1 MMLTPAGKIF
11 LAFLAAALLQ
21 ACASGPKV
29 PRSNYDLG
37 ALPQVGIQSA
47 VKLRF
52 SLADVSAPETLDSNA
67 MLYRLQYDN
76 EQQVRPYA
84 SYRWTMPPAQLL
96 TQRIKSR
103 MAAAGVTIVSV
114 AEGVAD
120 LPVLKIDL
128 DEFDQLFTGVS
139 HSHAQISFRASVI
152 KKNKLLAQ
160 RYFTLATK
168 ADAADAPG
176 GAKAMQIGVDNAITE
191 LTLWLI
197 DVPAN

>member
-1 MMLTPAGKIF
+1 
-11 LAFLAAALLQ
+11 
-21 ACASGPKV
+21 
-29 PRSNYDLG
+29 
-37 ALPQVGIQSA
+37 
-47 VKLRF
+47 
-52 SLADVSAPETLDSNA
+52 
-67 MLYRLQYDN
+67 
-76 EQQVRPYA
+76 
-84 SYRWTMPPAQLL
+84 
-96 TQRIKSR
+96 

-168 ADAADAPG
+168 ADSADAPG